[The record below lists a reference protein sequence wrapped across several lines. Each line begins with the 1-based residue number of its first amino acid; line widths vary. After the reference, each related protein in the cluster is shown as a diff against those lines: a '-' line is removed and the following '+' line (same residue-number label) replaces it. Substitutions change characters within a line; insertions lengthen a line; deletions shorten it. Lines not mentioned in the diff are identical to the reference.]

1 MRTTA
6 DVIIIGGG
14 ISGCSAAYQLARRG
28 ARVRLLE
35 KNHLAAGSTGRT
47 VGIIRQ
53 HYSNEI
59 TARMALRS
67 LRVWQDFA
75 NVIGGDAGFVNN
87 GVIFAVGPHERDK
100 MVANVTMHRSV
111 GIRVEMLDIESLQE
125 VTPQLNGADFG
136 GIAYEPEGGYADGA
150 LATAAFAKRASEGGA
165 KITQGVAV
173 RRILTERG
181 RVLGVET
188 ESETIHAPVVINAA
202 GPWAAKLTA
211 QLGTLTPAQP
221 SRHQVA
227 VFQQPADSAL
237 AGHPFVADFVN
248 HFYTRGETGA
258 LTLAGSLDPREAKDV
273 VADPDRYNETVS
285 MDFNAEMAE
294 LTLGRL
300 PAMAEARVGKG
311 WVGLYTVTPDWHPII
326 GPLPG
331 TEGLIL
337 AYGFSGSGFKMGP
350 VVGEMLADLALG
362 ERECPLDPA
371 PFRLE
376 RFAAGETFSG
386 GYGEG
391 GGLIG

>member
-1 MRTTA
+1 MAKTA

-28 ARVRLLE
+28 ARVCLLE
-35 KNHLAAGSTGRT
+35 KSHLAAGSTGRT

-53 HYSNEI
+53 HYSNEV

-67 LRVWQDFA
+67 LRVWQDFEQ
-75 NVIGGDAGFVNN
+75 VIGGDAGFVNS
-87 GVIFAVGPHERDK
+87 GVIFAVGPHEREK
-100 MVANVTMHRSV
+100 MAANVAMQRGV
-111 GIRVEMLDIESLQE
+111 GIRVELLDIESLRE
-125 VTPQLNGADFG
+125 VAPELNGADFG

-150 LATAAFAKRASEGGA
+150 LAAAAFARRATDEGAEIRQG
-165 KITQGVAV
+165 ITV
-173 RRILTERG
+173 RRILTEQG
-181 RVLGVET
+181 RAIGVET
-188 ESETIHAPVVINAA
+188 EDGTMHAPVVINAA
-202 GPWAAKLTA
+202 GPWAAQLTA
-211 QLGTLTPAQP
+211 QLGTQTPAQA

-227 VFQQPADSAL
+227 VFQQPPGSAL
-237 AGHPFVADFVN
+237 AGHPFVADFVH

-258 LTLAGSLDPREAKDV
+258 LTLAGSLDPREAEDV
-273 VADPDRYNETVS
+273 VGDPDHYNESVS
-285 MDFNAEMAE
+285 MDFNAEMAD
-294 LTLGRL
+294 LTVARL
-300 PAMAEARVGKG
+300 PAMAEAHVGKG

-362 ERECPLDPA
+362 ERQCPIDPA
-371 PFRLE
+371 PFRLQ
-376 RFAAGETFSG
+376 RFAEGELFRG

>member
-1 MRTTA
+1 MTETA

-28 ARVRLLE
+28 ARVLLLE
-35 KNHLAAGSTGRT
+35 KSHLAAGSTGRT

-59 TARMALRS
+59 TARMARRS
-67 LRVWQDFA
+67 LLVWQDFDQI
-75 NVIGGDAGFVNN
+75 IGGDAGFVNS
-87 GVIFAVGPHERDK
+87 GVIFAVGPHERAR
-100 MVANVTMHRSV
+100 MEANVAMQRAV
-111 GIRVEMLDIESLQE
+111 GIRVEMLDSESLRE
-125 VTPQLNGADFG
+125 VAPYLNGADFG
-136 GIAYEPEGGYADGA
+136 GIAYEPDGGFADGA
-150 LATAAFAKRASEGGA
+150 LATAAYARRAREAGA
-165 KITQGVAV
+165 LIRQGVAV
-173 RRILTERG
+173 RRILTRSG
-181 RVLGVET
+181 RALGVET
-188 ESETIHAPVVINAA
+188 DNETIHAPVVINAA

-211 QLGTLTPAQP
+211 QLGTQTPATP

-227 VFQQPADSAL
+227 VFQQPAGSGLD
-237 AGHPFVADFVN
+237 GHPFVADFIH

-258 LTLAGSLDPREAKDV
+258 MTIAGSLDPREAEDT
-273 VADPDRYNETVS
+273 VAEPDHYNETVS
-285 MDFNAEMAE
+285 MDFNAEMAG
-294 LTLGRL
+294 LTMGRL

-331 TEGLIL
+331 AEGLIL

-362 ERECPLDPA
+362 ERRCPIDPA

-376 RFAAGETFSG
+376 RFAEGATFSG

>member
-1 MRTTA
+1 MAETA

-28 ARVRLLE
+28 ARVCLLE
-35 KNHLAAGSTGRT
+35 KSHLAAGSTGRT

-53 HYSNEI
+53 HYSNEV

-75 NVIGGDAGFVNN
+75 QVIGGDAGFVNS
-87 GVIFAVGPHERDK
+87 GVIFAVGAHERDK
-100 MVANVTMHRSV
+100 MVANVAMQRRV
-111 GIRVEMLDIESLQE
+111 GIRVEMLDEESLRE
-125 VTPQLNGADFG
+125 VAPYLNGADFG
-136 GIAYEPEGGYADGA
+136 GIAYEPDGGFADGA
-150 LATAAFAKRASEGGA
+150 LATAAFAQRASDEGA
-165 KITQGVAV
+165 IIQQGIAV

-181 RVLGVET
+181 RVRGVET
-188 ESETIHAPVVINAA
+188 EGETIHAPVVINAA
-202 GPWAAKLTA
+202 GPWAAALTA
-211 QLGTLTPAQP
+211 QLGRQTPAQA

-227 VFQQPADSAL
+227 VFQQPSGSNLD
-237 AGHPFVADFVN
+237 GHPFVADFIH

-258 LTLAGSLDPREAKDV
+258 LTLAGLLDPREAEDV
-273 VADPDRYNETVS
+273 VSDPDHYNETVS

-300 PAMAEARVGKG
+300 PAMEDARVGKG

-362 ERECPLDPA
+362 ERECPIDPA

-376 RFAAGETFSG
+376 RFAEGELFSG

>member
-1 MRTTA
+1 MVQTA

-28 ARVRLLE
+28 ARVQLLE
-35 KNHLAAGSTGRT
+35 KSHLAAGSTGRT

-53 HYSNEI
+53 HYSNEV

-67 LRVWQDFA
+67 LRVWEDFG
-75 NVIGGDAGFVNN
+75 NVIGGDAGFVNS
-87 GVIFAVGPHERDK
+87 GVIFAVGPHEREK
-100 MVANVTMHRSV
+100 MAANVAMHRRV
-111 GIRVEMLDIESLQE
+111 GIRVELLDVESLRE
-125 VTPQLNGADFG
+125 VVPALNGADFG

-150 LATAAFAKRASEGGA
+150 LAAASFANRATDAGA
-165 KITQGVAV
+165 RIRQGVAV

-181 RVLGVET
+181 RVRGVET

-237 AGHPFVADFVN
+237 EGHPFVADFVH

-258 LTLAGSLDPREAKDV
+258 LTLAGSLDPREAEDV
-273 VADPDRYNETVS
+273 VANPDQYNETVS

-294 LTLGRL
+294 LTMGRL
-300 PAMAEARVGKG
+300 PAMAAARVGKG

-362 ERECPLDPA
+362 ERLCPIDPH

-376 RFAAGETFSG
+376 RFAEGELFSG